1 MVIIMKEIQFKV
13 KHFPFGCLL
22 WKGCFILCCFT
33 NTHDQI
39 TFDEPPQIR
48 MQLTSRFCAVCAWRR
63 GVRFC
68 SITELAAPGAN
79 HKPLQAVPKTA
90 RVPAFHA
97 HPTSARIPARRSRLQ
112 GCASGGG
119 SISPLR
125 RARPRGENSPLPG
138 HGALLER
145 KAAGFNPFAL
155 KAQVC
160 HTLHLLLIPFTAL
173 PLFLYFPLP
182 PPPPTSLFLYFK
194 RGKELKEAAKGSKP
208 PVATFQGPERCWS
221 PQS

>member
-1 MVIIMKEIQFKV
+1 M

-22 WKGCFILCCFT
+22 WKGCFILFCFT

-68 SITELAAPGAN
+68 SITELAASGAN

-90 RVPAFHA
+90 RVPAFHT

-119 SISPLR
+119 SISPLC
-125 RARPRGENSPLPG
+125 RARPGGRTAPCPATVLCSREKQQ
-138 HGALLER
+138 AL
-145 KAAGFNPFAL
+145 
-155 KAQVC
+155 
-160 HTLHLLLIPFTAL
+160 TLLLSRLKSATLYICC
-173 PLFLYFPLP
+173 LFLLQLSPYSFTFLFP